1 MKLSRTAWTV
11 IIVVA
16 IILLIAAVLIY
27 FFRCSIFK
35 DLASCIEDPND
46 TNTPTPPGSPST
58 KWLPETPPYNLGMW
72 GPKIKALQA
81 ALGFT
86 GTSLDGKLGPMTRSA
101 IIAKGYA
108 FPLSQADYDK
118 ITGTTTPP
126 NNNNPVGPPAVDP
139 GNVVGKKVYADKITN
154 IRSTP
159 DVNDGWINNKVCELP
174 ANYEP
179 APTILEMKDCSKV
192 GSGCIKISN
201 YYWYKIQF
209 KIANCSATTGWVR
222 QDVVTVK

>member
-1 MKLSRTAWTV
+1 MKLSRTTWTW
-11 IIVVA
+11 IIVIA
-16 IILLIAAVLIY
+16 IILIIAAVVIY
-27 FFRCSIFK
+27 LFRCSIFSN
-35 DLASCIEDPND
+35 LTSCVEDPNT
-46 TNTPTPPGSPST
+46 TNIPTPPGSPTS
-58 KWLPETPPYNLGMW
+58 KWVDATPPYNLGMW
-72 GPKIKALQA
+72 GTKIKALQA

-86 GTSLDGKLGPMTRSA
+86 GPALDGKLGPVTRNA

-108 FPLSQADYDK
+108 FPLSQLDYDK
-118 ITGTTTPP
+118 IVGAGSGSGSGGGTPP
-126 NNNNPVGPPAVDP
+126 SDP

-179 APTILEMKDCSKV
+179 APVILEVKDCSKA
-192 GSGCIKISN
+192 GTGCVKIN
-201 YYWYKIQF
+201 PYYWYKIQF
-209 KIANCSATTGWVR
+209 KIANCSAGTGWVR

>member
-1 MKLSRTAWTV
+1 MKLSRTTWTW
-11 IIVVA
+11 IIVIA
-16 IILLIAAVLIY
+16 IILIIAAIVIY
-27 FFRCSIFK
+27 LFRCDIFK
-35 DLASCIEDPND
+35 NLTSCVEDPNK
-46 TNTPTPPGSPST
+46 TNTPTPPGSPSP
-58 KWLPETPPYNLGMW
+58 KWIAETPPYNLGMW

-81 ALGFT
+81 ILGFT
-86 GTSLDGKLGPMTRSA
+86 GTALDGKLGAMTRDA

-108 FPLSQADYDK
+108 FPLSQSDYDK
-118 ITGTTTPP
+118 IVGTTGTGSGTS
-126 NNNNPVGPPAVDP
+126 GPPAVDP

-179 APTILEMKDCSKV
+179 APIIEAIIDCSKA
-192 GSGCIKISN
+192 GTGCYRLN
-201 YYWYKIQF
+201 PFFWYKIKFQ
-209 KIANCSATTGWVR
+209 IANCSDKTGWVR

>member
-16 IILLIAAVLIY
+16 IILLIAAVVIY
-27 FFRCSIFK
+27 LFRCSIFK
-35 DLASCIEDPND
+35 NLASCIEDPND

-58 KWLPETPPYNLGMW
+58 KWVPETPPYNLAMW

-81 ALGFT
+81 VLGFT
-86 GTSLDGKLGPMTRSA
+86 GTDVDGKLGPKTRDA
-101 IIAKGYA
+101 IVAKGYA

-118 ITGTTTPP
+118 IMGTTTGTG
-126 NNNNPVGPPAVDP
+126 NGSTVTPPAVDP
-139 GNVVGKKVYADKITN
+139 GNVVGKKVYAKDSIVH

-159 DVNDGWINNKVCELP
+159 DVNDGWFNNKVCELGL
-174 ANYEP
+174 NVEP
-179 APTILEMKDCSKV
+179 APTILEVRDCSKP
-192 GSGCIKISN
+192 GCFKLNN
-201 YYWYKIQF
+201 YFWYKIQF
-209 KIANCSATTGWVR
+209 TIANCSAKTGWVR